1 MGALNK
7 FVGKKHDSVDSLND
21 MDYQYEIPIDDPS
34 QEALHK
40 EMLMSF
46 TS

>member
-7 FVGKKHDSVDSLND
+7 VVGKKHGTGLASQSSLNE

-40 EMLMSF
+40 EML
-46 TS
+46 